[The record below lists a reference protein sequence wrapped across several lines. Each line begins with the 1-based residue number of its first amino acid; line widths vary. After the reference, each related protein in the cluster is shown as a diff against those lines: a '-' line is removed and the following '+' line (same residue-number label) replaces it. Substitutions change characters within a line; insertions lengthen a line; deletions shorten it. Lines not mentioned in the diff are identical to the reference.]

1 MFDVRNFM
9 FYLCVPDDSLSCT
22 LCNRCVFPNLTT
34 YYSHHIICR
43 ISLFLA
49 PCFQLYEYMVYDID
63 FLLVIRYF
71 FNKRTKK
78 STWEKPVELMTLFE
92 VSYFGS
98 HLFVVLKN
106 HLKYCKLP

>member
-1 MFDVRNFM
+1 MNPTFEQPKAAF
-9 FYLCVPDDSLSCT
+9 LKPLPSQKA
-22 LCNRCVFPNLTT
+22 LTDWVEHT
-34 YYSHHIICR
+34 SADGR
-43 ISLFLA
+43 K
-49 PCFQLYEYMVYDID
+49 
-63 FLLVIRYF
+63 YF